1 MRGNEF
7 AELSAFVV
15 VAEHR
20 SFTKAAS
27 HLGIKPPT
35 LSHSIR
41 SLEERL
47 GVRLLNR
54 TTRSVALTEAG
65 ERLLAQLQPAMDS
78 VADAVESVNAFRDK
92 PVGVLR
98 VRVIRPAAMMVVAP
112 LFAPFLA
119 AYPGITLDV
128 AANMSD
134 GDIVSEHFDAGI
146 DIGERIRK
154 DMIAVRLIDDIRF
167 VAVGSPDYLA
177 RHPPVNSPEDLRG
190 HNCIRLRPE
199 WSGSIQPWEFERASQ
214 RLQVAVEGSLIVN
227 DASLALSAAVDGIG
241 IAYLAGPIASAAVA
255 GGRLVR
261 VLEEWSPL
269 KSGLFVYYSSRR
281 QMPGALRV
289 FVDFL
294 RQRTN
299 PRAAEIGAR
308 GQPAALAPALQIGV
322 A

>member
-1 MRGNEF
+1 M
-7 AELSAFVV
+7 
-15 VAEHR
+15 
-20 SFTKAAS
+20 
-27 HLGIKPPT
+27 
-35 LSHSIR
+35 
-41 SLEERL
+41 
-47 GVRLLNR
+47 
-54 TTRSVALTEAG
+54 
-65 ERLLAQLQPAMDS
+65 
-78 VADAVESVNAFRDK
+78 
-92 PVGVLR
+92 
-98 VRVIRPAAMMVVAP
+98 
-112 LFAPFLA
+112 
-119 AYPGITLDV
+119 
-128 AANMSD
+128 
-134 GDIVSEHFDAGI
+134 
-146 DIGERIRK
+146 
-154 DMIAVRLIDDIRF
+154 
-167 VAVGSPDYLA
+167 
-177 RHPPVNSPEDLRG
+177 
-190 HNCIRLRPE
+190 
-199 WSGSIQPWEFERASQ
+199 
-214 RLQVAVEGSLIVN
+214 QVAVEGSLIVN